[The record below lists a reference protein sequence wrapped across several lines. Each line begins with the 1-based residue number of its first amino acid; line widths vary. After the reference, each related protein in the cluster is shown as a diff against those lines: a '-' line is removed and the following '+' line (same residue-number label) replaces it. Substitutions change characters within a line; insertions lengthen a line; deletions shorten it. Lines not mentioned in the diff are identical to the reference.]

1 MKSKAPLSGALQKID
16 VSEKTGESPLNAAIA
31 NTGWRL
37 YIRAHM
43 PLPKPRKPTPS
54 RVHVESSAEQHALQN
69 KAVIEAILETAVD
82 AIITIDEKGT
92 VLSFN
97 QAAIR
102 MFGYSSAEVVGHN
115 VSMLM
120 PSPYRDYHDEYLR
133 RYLRTKQARI
143 IGIGREVIG
152 LKKDGSTMPIDL
164 AVSEVKGPEKHIF
177 VGIIRDISEQKYLE
191 KALVMAS
198 ENERREIGRDLHDAL
213 GQIITGISLLAKSLA
228 KKLQTNNDLL
238 SEEAESIAL
247 LSMDAMTETK
257 RLAYGAFPTELERQ
271 GLKTALLQ
279 ILENTRHLHKIET
292 HFSAPS
298 AWRPLENSTE
308 LHLYRI
314 AQESVANAIKHGR
327 PKNIHLT
334 LERAAGNVTLT
345 ILDDGSGI
353 PAKRDPNRIS
363 MGLDIMRHRASLI
376 NGTLTIRRAK
386 GSGTEVICCISD
398 SILVSKSLENS

>member
-1 MKSKAPLSGALQKID
+1 MSSPKLSKSTTAPQS
-16 VSEKTGESPLNAAIA
+16 SEFLAQ
-31 NTGWRL
+31 
-37 YIRAHM
+37 
-43 PLPKPRKPTPS
+43 
-54 RVHVESSAEQHALQN
+54 QHELQN
-69 KAVIEAILETAVD
+69 KAYIEAILETAVD
-82 AIITIDEKGT
+82 AILTIDESGIVT
-92 VLSFN
+92 SFN
-97 QAAIR
+97 HSAVR
-102 MFGYSSAEVVGHN
+102 MFGYQTHEVIGKN
-115 VSMLM
+115 INMLM
-120 PSPYRDYHDEYLR
+120 PPPFRDHHDEYLR
-133 RYLRTKQARI
+133 RYMRTGQARI
-143 IGIGREVIG
+143 IGIGREVVG
-152 LKKDGSTMPIDL
+152 LKKDGTTIPIDL
-164 AVSEVKGPEKHIF
+164 AVSEVKGPEKHLF

-228 KKLQTNNDLL
+228 KKLQTSNERL
-238 SEEAESIAL
+238 SEEAEAIAL
-247 LSMDAMTETK
+247 LSIDAMTETK

-279 ILENTRHLHKIET
+279 ILETTRHLHKIET

-298 AWRPLENSTE
+298 AWHPLENSTE

-345 ILDDGSGI
+345 TRDDGAGM

-376 NGTLTIRRAK
+376 NGSFTIQAAK
-386 GSGTEVICCISD
+386 GGGTEVICCIPYSF
-398 SILVSKSLENS
+398 LVSRKP

>member
-1 MKSKAPLSGALQKID
+1 MSRLKPK
-16 VSEKTGESPLNAAIA
+16 KTSPEN
-31 NTGWRL
+31 
-37 YIRAHM
+37 
-43 PLPKPRKPTPS
+43 K
-54 RVHVESSAEQHALQN
+54 SAETSAQQHALQN

-102 MFGYSSAEVVGHN
+102 MFGYQSAEVVGRN
-115 VSMLM
+115 VKMLM
-120 PSPYRDYHDEYLR
+120 PDPYRNQHDEYLR
-133 RYLRTKQARI
+133 RYLRTREAKI
-143 IGIGREVIG
+143 IGIGREVVA
-152 LKKDGSTMPIDL
+152 LKKDGGTLPIDL
-164 AVSEVKGPEKHIF
+164 AVSEVKGPEKHLF

-228 KKLQTNNDLL
+228 KKLQTSSESL

-298 AWRPLENSTE
+298 AWQPLENSTE

-327 PKNIHLT
+327 PKNIYLT
-334 LERAAGNVTLT
+334 LERVAGNVTLT
-345 ILDDGSGI
+345 IRDDGSGI
-353 PAKRDPNRIS
+353 PAKRNPNRIS

-376 NGTLTIRRAK
+376 SGTVTIRRAK
-386 GSGTEVICCISD
+386 RGGTEVICCISGA
-398 SILVSKSLENS
+398 IPVSKSLGNK